1 MTLVPDVVGVTLPGA
16 PTEGDPRG
24 VRDYSTRRAL
34 NLTEVVG
41 IRITARRVAGTLMVR
56 VRVLTEHGDFYANLP
71 EDPTRQTP
79 NSWFTRPILDIP

>member
-71 EDPTRQTP
+71 EDQLKQTP
-79 NSWFTRPILDIP
+79 NSWFTRPALDIP